1 MNWQDMNYSVFNF
14 VTTHFCTELKVIES
28 CQVYFFHLL
37 TLLLGLIEYKVFNI
51 IAKNVSGNL
60 FVAIQI
66 MFAMEA
72 MEIISKL
79 LAA

>member
-1 MNWQDMNYSVFNF
+1 M
-14 VTTHFCTELKVIES
+14 
-28 CQVYFFHLL
+28 
-37 TLLLGLIEYKVFNI
+37 LGLIEYKVFNI